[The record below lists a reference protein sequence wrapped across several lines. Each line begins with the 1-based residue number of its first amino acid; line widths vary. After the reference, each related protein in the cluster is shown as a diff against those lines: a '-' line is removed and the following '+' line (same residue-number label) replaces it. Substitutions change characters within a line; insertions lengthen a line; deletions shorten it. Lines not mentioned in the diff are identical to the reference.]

1 MCHSN
6 NKIVVPSSSSGDHNL
21 IFRNAVV
28 YIMESSSCSSGGDI
42 SRSQI
47 LLFRSAIQRN
57 QWDCNY
63 FASQFANCWIRGW
76 SRRVD
81 PIHLPA
87 CLWWTYIPCQ
97 SVTVQVNSSHT
108 KRTPNARHKRN
119 LTHFHKDPY
128 IRSFSNRLLCLNCA
142 LSRLFQG
149 AEYPRHDSYSQLTI
163 SCQNKRCDRT
173 CQKGNWLQQK
183 LTPWLTYAQKNS
195 VNINDSC
202 AKKNTQVG
210 MCIIKIIKWSI

>member
-1 MCHSN
+1 MLVWWWHFTISNIIISFGHPTKPMRLQLFCITIRQLLDPRLIEESGPHS
-6 NKIVVPSSSSGDHNL
+6 L
-21 IFRNAVV
+21 
-28 YIMESSSCSSGGDI
+28 
-42 SRSQI
+42 
-47 LLFRSAIQRN
+47 
-57 QWDCNY
+57 
-63 FASQFANCWIRGW
+63 
-76 SRRVD
+76 
-81 PIHLPA
+81 A

-142 LSRLFQG
+142 LSRLIQG

-163 SCQNKRCDRT
+163 SCQKKRCDRT

-183 LTPWLTYAQKNS
+183 LTPWLTYTQKNS

-202 AKKNTQVG
+202 AKQNTQVG